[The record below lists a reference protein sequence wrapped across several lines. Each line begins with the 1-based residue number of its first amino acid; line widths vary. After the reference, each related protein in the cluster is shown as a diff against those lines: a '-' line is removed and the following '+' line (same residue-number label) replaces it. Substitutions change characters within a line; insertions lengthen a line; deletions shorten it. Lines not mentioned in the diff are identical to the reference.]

1 MRRLLIVAALFLAA
15 CQTQGNDGATVTID
29 GQTVDAAEAKNR
41 ATFKRLF
48 PSTNACEERAN
59 EINRRLTRQAVY
71 RGCLCAIPY
80 YADNAPAEVI
90 ARHVSEA
97 LGTARPL
104 PDDELLSLASKA
116 RDATRAAYEACGMRY
131 D

>member
-1 MRRLLIVAALFLAA
+1 MRFAALAAALLLAA
-15 CQTQGNDGATVTID
+15 CQTQGSDVATVTID
-29 GQTVDAAEAKNR
+29 GQTIDAAEAKNR

-48 PSTNACEERAN
+48 PSTLACEERAN

-80 YADNAPAEVI
+80 YAENAPAEVI
-90 ARHVSEA
+90 ARHVDEA
-97 LGTARPL
+97 NGNARPL
-104 PDDELLSLASKA
+104 PADQLASLASKA